1 MTLQEK
7 IRQQKGGFWNSDT
20 INEIVYLDSLVYIK
34 IGLGQLDDAADA
46 AKGLE
51 ELIKTKVPDD
61 QKSFLTFKRV
71 YLSLSAIVYAA
82 AVRRSGR

>member
-1 MTLQEK
+1 MILFEEALYYLEK
-7 IRQQKGGFWNSDT
+7 MIDVTRKDPAAEGVDFWNSDI

-51 ELIKTKVPDD
+51 ELIKNEG
-61 QKSFLTFKRV
+61 
-71 YLSLSAIVYAA
+71 A
-82 AVRRSGR
+82 

>member
-7 IRQQKGGFWNSDT
+7 DPAAEGVDFWNSDI

-34 IGLGQLDDAADA
+34 IGLGQLDDAVDA

-51 ELIKTKVPDD
+51 ELIKTKVLMIRNH
-61 QKSFLTFKRV
+61 F
-71 YLSLSAIVYAA
+71 
-82 AVRRSGR
+82 

>member
-7 IRQQKGGFWNSDT
+7 IRLEEGVDFWNSDI

-61 QKSFLTFKRV
+61 QKSLF
-71 YLSLSAIVYAA
+71 
-82 AVRRSGR
+82 

>member
-7 IRQQKGGFWNSDT
+7 DPKEKKGGFWNSDI

-46 AKGLE
+46 AK
-51 ELIKTKVPDD
+51 
-61 QKSFLTFKRV
+61 
-71 YLSLSAIVYAA
+71 A
-82 AVRRSGR
+82 